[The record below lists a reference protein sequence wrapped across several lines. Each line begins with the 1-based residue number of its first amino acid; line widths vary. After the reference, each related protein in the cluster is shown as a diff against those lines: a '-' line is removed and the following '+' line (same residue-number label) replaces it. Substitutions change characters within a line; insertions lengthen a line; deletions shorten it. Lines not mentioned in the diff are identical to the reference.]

1 MCRFPS
7 PEMTPKQKHHKKI
20 QRNEEEEQPRA
31 RRARRSSLGWAS
43 FVSVYLSLLF
53 ADPVTQS
60 AYPKTRSMQMKIM
73 AE

>member
-7 PEMTPKQKHHKKI
+7 PEITPKQKLHK
-20 QRNEEEEQPRA
+20 RNEEEEQPRA
-31 RRARRSSLGWAS
+31 QRARRSSLGWAS